1 MKKTLVLAAALLAA
15 GVPALAESRLP
26 ADWDQKVAAHLGDAA
41 RAKQVV
47 AAARAFDA
55 QWQASGETMRRADA
69 ELKAAFAARSS
80 SVGDRQLALS
90 LFRDDRRKA
99 AISAVDA
106 MLKVRD
112 LVSKKEW
119 KGLWPEGYFVTAKP
133 EPRLAER
140 LPQELPSVVTDPARL
155 KQAQAVASEL
165 AKATKSDV
173 SAGKKARGRLE
184 DLFADYDTLQDDFIE
199 LVNKLNV
206 EQEKQD
212 RAVVDAAGK
221 LQQILTPEEWGSL
234 TKQLAPA
241 N

>member
-41 RAKQVV
+41 RAKKVV
-47 AAARAFDA
+47 AAARDFDA
-55 QWQASGETMRRADA
+55 RWQAAGEAMKIADA
-69 ELKAAFAARSS
+69 ELKAAFSS
-80 SVGDRQLALS
+80 PTSSAGDRQLALN

-119 KGLWPEGYFVTAKP
+119 KGLWPEGYFAVAKAA
-133 EPRLAER
+133 PRLAER
-140 LPQELPSVVTDPARL
+140 LPEVLPSVVTDPARL
-155 KQAQAVASEL
+155 KQAQAVAAEL
-165 AKATKSDV
+165 AKATKADTA
-173 SAGKKARGRLE
+173 AGKKARGRLE
-184 DLFADYDTLQDDFIE
+184 DLLADYDTLQDDFIE
-199 LVNKLNV
+199 LVNGLNDQ
-206 EQEKQD
+206 QEKHD
-212 RAVVDAAGK
+212 RAVVEASGK
-221 LQQILTPEEWGSL
+221 LQQVLTPAEWGAL
-234 TKQLAPA
+234 TKQVAPA